1 MHITIMKVSKIT
13 QVRKIFK
20 DFTALELKITD
31 TKGNDEY
38 ITMHFD
44 NNKQLTWEAKP
55 DETHN

>member
-1 MHITIMKVSKIT
+1 MNVSKVK

-20 DFTALELKITD
+20 EFTALELKITD

-44 NNKQLTWEAKP
+44 NNKQLKWEAKP

>member
-1 MHITIMKVSKIT
+1 MNITIMNVTKIT

-20 DFTALELKITD
+20 EFTALELKVTD

-44 NNKQLTWEAKP
+44 NNKQLKWEAKP
-55 DETHN
+55 DEEYN